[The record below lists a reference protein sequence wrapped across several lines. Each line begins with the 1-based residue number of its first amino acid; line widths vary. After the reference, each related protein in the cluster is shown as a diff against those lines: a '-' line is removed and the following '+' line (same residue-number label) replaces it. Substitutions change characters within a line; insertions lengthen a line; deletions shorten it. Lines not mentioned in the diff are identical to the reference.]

1 MQASRSEPKA
11 SEAHEDRLAAPALA
25 LLLTAIAL
33 SAAVPSYIPTHDGPQ
48 HTYALHVANHLDDPA
63 RGWSDWFEIA
73 RPVTSL
79 GFAALFG
86 PLDLWLPWPI
96 ALRAALTA
104 LALFWAIAAWTLAR
118 ALHPQRAWL
127 GLALG
132 GAAFS
137 WPFYMGFFS
146 FHLASSFGLLVLAWA
161 IARRP
166 ETPGQIALLAALL
179 GGVALLHVISG
190 AITGGVLAALYWR
203 RAPRGARAAACVR
216 IAAIGLPTAA
226 VALALV
232 APGFDTLGEPGAPPP
247 AYQTEP
253 WWALA
258 KCFTGGPAW
267 RAWPLTLLALAAPLV
282 ALARRAAPRSAE
294 DDALLFAGG
303 AALVAAAW
311 LPMDLRSWEF
321 FAPRF
326 LPIGVGALVLT
337 LPIERLAGAR
347 RAIAAASLAGFAL
360 ASTAWAWTYHE
371 RFAAASADALSGLD
385 AGIVRSGVRL
395 PIVFETG
402 ADPRVPPARA
412 AMPFALPWVNL
423 GQLYAASQGGITPYG
438 FTLNPRMHALV
449 PRPGAAAHAPAR
461 LDRTYLAELTS
472 PGRGED
478 PAFRAAL
485 LTYLAS
491 RGVEFEDVIFYGR
504 PEEADRLRA
513 LGFAED
519 WRRGGLSIARFRG
532 CPVRVHVS
540 PAIAASGA
548 LALETGWLPAWNPHA
563 RYELARGEALDDG
576 SRMLAL
582 RETCAG
588 LWLRLAESSAVCD
601 GADAA
606 GRLAIAST
614 QATPDVICRER
625 GEHWTPTA
633 LARRG
638 DPASAGAA
646 IASRPAPSGSAARA
660 AARNAR

>member
-1 MQASRSEPKA
+1 
-11 SEAHEDRLAAPALA
+11 
-25 LLLTAIAL
+25 
-33 SAAVPSYIPTHDGPQ
+33 
-48 HTYALHVANHLDDPA
+48 
-63 RGWSDWFEIA
+63 
-73 RPVTSL
+73 
-79 GFAALFG
+79 
-86 PLDLWLPWPI
+86 
-96 ALRAALTA
+96 
-104 LALFWAIAAWTLAR
+104 
-118 ALHPQRAWL
+118 
-127 GLALG
+127 
-132 GAAFS
+132 
-137 WPFYMGFFS
+137 
-146 FHLASSFGLLVLAWA
+146 
-161 IARRP
+161 
-166 ETPGQIALLAALL
+166 
-179 GGVALLHVISG
+179 
-190 AITGGVLAALYWR
+190 
-203 RAPRGARAAACVR
+203 VR
-216 IAAIGLPTAA
+216 IAAIALPAAA
-226 VALALV
+226 VAFALV

-247 AYQTEP
+247 AYQPEP

-282 ALARRAAPRSAE
+282 ALASRRAPPRSAE
-294 DDALLFAGG
+294 DDALLYAGG
-303 AALVAAAW
+303 AALAAAAC
-311 LPMDLRSWEF
+311 LPMDLRSWEY

-371 RFAAASADALSGLD
+371 RLAASAADALSGLD

-423 GQLYAASQGGITPYG
+423 GQLYAANQGGVTPYG
-438 FTLNPRMHALV
+438 FTLNPRMHHLIT
-449 PRPGAAAHAPAR
+449 RPGAAAHTPGR
-461 LDRTYLAELTS
+461 LERAYLADLTT

-491 RGVEFEDVIFYGR
+491 RGSEFEDVIFYGR
-504 PEEADRLRA
+504 PDEADLLRA
-513 LGFAED
+513 LGFTED

-548 LALETGWLPAWNPHA
+548 RALETGWLPASSAHA
-563 RYELARGEALDDG
+563 RYDLARGDAAADG
-576 SRMLAL
+576 SRVLVL

-588 LWLRLAESSAVCD
+588 LWLRLAGTSAVCE

-614 QATPDVICRER
+614 RASPEVICRER
-625 GEHWTPTA
+625 GERWAPTA
-633 LARRG
+633 SASTEPGLRAR
-638 DPASAGAA
+638 
-646 IASRPAPSGSAARA
+646 
-660 AARNAR
+660 